1 MSHIGLKKA
10 ARIRAIYAA
19 CRAQGI
25 DDDTR
30 HDLQR
35 AITGRAS
42 LSEMNL
48 QEVTQ
53 VLEHLNKRGPAKRP
67 ALTPVQK
74 KMWSLWQ
81 QLADAGLVEDRKM
94 PALLAYISRQ
104 TGIEAQGA
112 LNWMNAAQEKSV
124 VEALKR
130 WLTRREMPS
139 AEEKADA

>member
-10 ARIRAIYAA
+10 ARIRAIHAA

-25 DDDTR
+25 DEDAR

-35 AITGRAS
+35 ALTGRAS
-42 LSEMNL
+42 LGEMNL

-53 VLEHLNKRGPAKRP
+53 VFEHLNKLAPAKRQ

-94 PALLAYISRQ
+94 PALLAYITRQ
-104 TGIEAQGA
+104 SSIEAQGA

-130 WLTRREMPS
+130 WLARREMPS
-139 AEEKADA
+139 TEEKADA